1 MSSNRRGF
9 FEWSMKEVEGI
20 PCQTRRLGEMVDVLY
35 DRGFAA
41 SASLFTPIYHVYR
54 NIPLNP
60 VAGESSLQE
69 LRYDAT
75 VIPPLMLGQEFPKT
89 FGHYHTAGPT
99 GLPHAEI
106 YEVLTGT
113 AHLLLQKRD
122 KDAVVDVALVEAN
135 QGEKMLVPL
144 GYGHLLI
151 NPTEKT
157 MVTGNLVST
166 ECVQDNEFFR
176 RMRGGA
182 YYELKERR
190 FVKNRNYGEVP
201 ELRIEGSCR
210 MFGHEGLR
218 DLLLKDPDAFRFL
231 VDPAKH
237 SDTF

>member
-1 MSSNRRGF
+1 
-9 FEWSMKEVEGI
+9 MKEIEGM

-41 SASLFTPIYHVYR
+41 SADSSTSVYHVYR
-54 NIPLNP
+54 NIPFSP
-60 VAGESSLQE
+60 VAGEPSLQE

-89 FGHYHTAGPT
+89 FGHYHAAGPG

-113 AHLLLQKRD
+113 AHLLLQKND
-122 KDAVVDVALVEAN
+122 KDAVVDVALVEAG
-135 QGEKMLVPL
+135 QGEKMLVPP

-151 NPTEKT
+151 NPTGET

-166 ECVQDNEFFR
+166 KCVQDNELFR

-182 YYELKERR
+182 YYELKESR
-190 FVKNRNYGEVP
+190 FVKNLNYGEVP
-201 ELRIEGSCR
+201 ELRIEAPCSR
-210 MFGHEGLR
+210 FGHEGLR
-218 DLLLKDPDAFRFL
+218 DLLVKDPDAFRFL
-231 VDPAKH
+231 VDPAKYF
-237 SDTF
+237 DAF

>member
-1 MSSNRRGF
+1 MSSNRCGF
-9 FEWSMKEVEGI
+9 SEWSMKEIEGI
-20 PCQTRRLGEMVDVLY
+20 PCQTRRLGEMVDMLY

-41 SASLFTPIYHVYR
+41 SADPSTPVYHVYR
-54 NIPLNP
+54 NIPFNP

-89 FGHYHTAGPT
+89 FGHYHAAGPG

-122 KDAVVDVALVEAN
+122 KDAVVEVALVEASE
-135 QGEKMLVPL
+135 GEKMLVPP

-151 NPTEKT
+151 NPTDET
-157 MVTGNLVST
+157 MVTGNLAST

-190 FVKNRNYGEVP
+190 FVKNRNYREVP
-201 ELRIEGSCR
+201 ELRIEGSCIR
-210 MFGHEGLR
+210 FGHEGLR
-218 DLLLKDPDAFRFL
+218 DLLPKNPDAFRFL
-231 VDPAKH
+231 VDPAKYF
-237 SDTF
+237 DAF